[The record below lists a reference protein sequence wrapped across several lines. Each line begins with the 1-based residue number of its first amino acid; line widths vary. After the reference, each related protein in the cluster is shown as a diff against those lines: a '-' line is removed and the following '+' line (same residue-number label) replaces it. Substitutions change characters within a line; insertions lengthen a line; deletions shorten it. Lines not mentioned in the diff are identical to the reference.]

1 MSWGEFSAKS
11 RRLAILQILER
22 QPRYAANDG
31 VLAEGLAA
39 LGHSAGLE
47 RTQSDLAWLEG
58 HKLVTL
64 RSLQDEEHAVVIATL
79 SARGIDVARG
89 RLAAPR
95 RGAIAPAL
103 ESRVAA
109 HHD

>member
-1 MSWGEFSAKS
+1 MSWSEFSAKT

-47 RTQSDLAWLEG
+47 RTQSDLAWLEE

-64 RSLQDEEHAVVIATL
+64 EHLSDEEHAVVIATL
-79 SARGIDVARG
+79 MDRGIDVARG
-89 RLAAPR
+89 DSLHPGVARSR
-95 RGAIAPAL
+95 R
-103 ESRVAA
+103 R
-109 HHD
+109 